1 MKIFAEL
8 VSNYKINK
16 AKVETHAQGNIFG
29 MVKVLAKLNNLLK
42 KCNKNDKNFYT
53 IRSLQTYNY
62 VTENIKHHDND
73 SPELNLSIEETRT
86 LQLYLKARSLNY
98 SSIDLK
104 KETLVYIDYDSL
116 DDQRKEMQD
125 ALDKANGYFGEDSS
139 LFVDYPEPRYEDG
152 TILGLDKVEEAGDE
166 VYYSDSSLSIYGSQI
181 MYCYSRNYDVSI

>member
-73 SPELNLSIEETRT
+73 SPELNLSLEETRT

-116 DDQRKEMQD
+116 DD
-125 ALDKANGYFGEDSS
+125 
-139 LFVDYPEPRYEDG
+139 
-152 TILGLDKVEEAGDE
+152 
-166 VYYSDSSLSIYGSQI
+166 
-181 MYCYSRNYDVSI
+181 